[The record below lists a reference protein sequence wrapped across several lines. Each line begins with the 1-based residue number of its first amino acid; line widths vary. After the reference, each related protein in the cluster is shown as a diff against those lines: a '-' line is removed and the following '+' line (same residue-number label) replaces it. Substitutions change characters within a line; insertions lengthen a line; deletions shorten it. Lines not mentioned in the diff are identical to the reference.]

1 MNHDNKPLTVDQM
14 REMHDKV
21 VIVKTLEYGQ
31 ESKGILDFSDPNDSD
46 NGVYVGCGFYSVESY
61 GFFWLAYAQ
70 KPIDF
75 DAWKPCEKCRSCF
88 SCAHVVESINDS
100 KHACFWCEH
109 MDKFKPLNFCSNCGR
124 PLTDEAKQMLER
136 RLAGQNNEQ

>member
-1 MNHDNKPLTVDQM
+1 MSHDNKPLTVDQM

-46 NGVYVGCGFYSVESY
+46 NGVYVGCEFYSVESY

-75 DAWKPCEKCRSCF
+75 DKWEPCENCTNKGCTTCANHLCGLGDEPCAKCTGTSLY
-88 SCAHVVESINDS
+88 
-100 KHACFWCEH
+100 
-109 MDKFKPLNFCSNCGR
+109 KPLAFCPYCSR
-124 PLTDEAKQMLER
+124 PLTDEARKTLEN
-136 RLAGQNNEQ
+136 RLAGRNNEQ